1 MKGEL
6 VLSVPTTITVGNAD
20 HQSLK
25 EFHMTKPRENIT
37 KQHADNVNVNVK
49 DIPASTHDKEPS
61 DSGKK
66 PGTTSG
72 NEDYGST
79 EREPLDGHSR
89 ENEKKPRL

>member
-1 MKGEL
+1 MRGKL

-37 KQHADNVNVNVK
+37 KQHVAADNAK
-49 DIPASTHDKEPS
+49 YIPASMHDKEPS

-79 EREPLDGHSR
+79 ESEPLDGHSR